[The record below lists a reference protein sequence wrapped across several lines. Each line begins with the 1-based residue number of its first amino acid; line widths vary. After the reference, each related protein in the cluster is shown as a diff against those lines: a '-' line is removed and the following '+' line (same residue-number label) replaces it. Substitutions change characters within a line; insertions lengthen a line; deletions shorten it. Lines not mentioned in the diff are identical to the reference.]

1 MRLGLYILASIILM
15 IVVGIFVYTIN
26 PNDFSYDLMGIHIPP
41 VPIAIWIT
49 IPMFILMLASLVHM
63 MFYGTKNFFKFKKW
77 ETDSDSL
84 NNALYWSI
92 LNEPKPQR
100 FNLPKLKE
108 TASILQV
115 SNIKVKGTVDGV
127 SEKLQ
132 SALNIINEIDKG
144 ECVDFKEKKLA
155 HILSNNNP
163 LVIKNYMNCL
173 KKDANFIEEVLQSK
187 DKYSDTVVEKA
198 LKQFAKTT
206 TLTKAIKYSKIF
218 NRESFMTLINRVT
231 REDDLGLTVTILD
244 EFIVDLNNEL
254 KCSDFLF
261 IANITKKQLLPDD
274 NLKLFREYDGKYIKA
289 QIAYLYL
296 LFEYE
301 MIDKAGEYL
310 QEHDADE
317 FIRFRALYDLK
328 KEHNKYKITDLINIK
343 HICNDA

>member
-15 IVVGIFVYTIN
+15 VAVGIFVYTIN
-26 PNDFSYDLMGIHIPP
+26 QSDFSYNLMGMEI
-41 VPIAIWIT
+41 VLPIAVWIT
-49 IPMFILMLASLVHM
+49 IPMFILMIASLFHM
-63 MFYGTKNFFKFKKW
+63 IFYGTKNFFKFKKW
-77 ETDSDSL
+77 ESDSDTL

-115 SNIKVKGTVDGV
+115 SHIKVKGTVDGV

-144 ECVDFKEKKLA
+144 ECVDLKEKKLA
-155 HILSNNNP
+155 HILSKKNP
-163 LVIKNYMNCL
+163 IVIKNQINCL
-173 KKDANFIEEVLQSK
+173 KKDTNFIEEVLQSK
-187 DKYSDTVVEKA
+187 DKYSHTIFEKA

-206 TLTKAIKYSKIF
+206 TFTKAVKYSKNF
-218 NRESFMTLINRVT
+218 NRESFMILINRVT
-231 REDDLGLTVTILD
+231 REDDLELTVDILD
-244 EFIVDLNNEL
+244 EFIIDLNSEL

-261 IANITKKQLLPDD
+261 IANVTKKQLLPDA
-274 NLKLFREYDGKYIKA
+274 NLKLFRDYDNKYIKA

-310 QEHDADE
+310 EEHDADE

>member
-15 IVVGIFVYTIN
+15 AGIGIFVYTIN
-26 PNDFSYDLMGIHIPP
+26 PNDFSYDLMGIQILLP
-41 VPIAIWIT
+41 VAIWII

-63 MFYGTKNFFKFKKW
+63 MFYGTKNFFKFRKW
-77 ETDSDSL
+77 ETDSDNL

-163 LVIKNYMNCL
+163 LVIKNHINCL
-173 KKDANFIEEVLQSK
+173 KKDENFIEKVLQSK
-187 DKYSDTVVEKA
+187 DKYSDTVIEKA

-218 NRESFMTLINRVT
+218 NRESFMILINRVT

-261 IANITKKQLLPDD
+261 IANITKKQLLPDE
-274 NLKLFREYDGKYIKA
+274 NLKLFRGYDTKYVKA
-289 QIAYLYL
+289 QIAYIYL

-301 MIDKAGEYL
+301 MIEKAGEYL

-328 KEHNKYKITDLINIK
+328 K
-343 HICNDA
+343 

>member
-15 IVVGIFVYTIN
+15 TAVGVFVYTIT
-26 PNDFSYDLMGIHIPP
+26 PNDFSYDIMGLHIPP
-41 VPIAIWIT
+41 FPIAIWVV

-77 ETDSDSL
+77 EKDSENL

-92 LNEPKPQR
+92 LNEPKPHK
-100 FNLPKLKE
+100 FNLPKLRE

-132 SALNIINEIDKG
+132 SALNIINQLDKG
-144 ECVDFKEKKLA
+144 ECVDFREKKLA
-155 HILSNNNP
+155 NVLSKDNP
-163 LVIKNYMNCL
+163 LVIKNNINCI
-173 KKDANFIEEVLQSK
+173 KKDANFIEKVLQTK
-187 DKYSDTVVEKA
+187 EKYSDVVVEKA

-206 TLTKAIKYSKIF
+206 TFTKARQYSKIF
-218 NRESFMTLINRVT
+218 NRDSFLILINRIT
-231 REDDLGLTVTILD
+231 REDDLGLTLAILD
-244 EFIVDLNNEL
+244 EFIMDLNSEL
-254 KCSDFLF
+254 KCSDFLL
-261 IANITKKQLLPDD
+261 IANVTKKQLLPDD
-274 NLKLFREYDGKYIKA
+274 NLKLFKEYNEKYVKA

-310 QEHDADE
+310 EEHDADE

-328 KEHNKYKITDLINIK
+328 KEHNKYKINDLINIK

>member
-15 IVVGIFVYTIN
+15 AGIGIFVYIIN
-26 PNDFSYDLMGIHIPP
+26 PNDFSYDLMGIHIVLP
-41 VPIAIWIT
+41 VAVWIT
-49 IPMFILMLASLVHM
+49 IPMLILMLASLVHM
-63 MFYGTKNFFKFKKW
+63 MFYGTKNFFKFRKW

-115 SNIKVKGTVDGV
+115 SNVKVKGTVDGV

-132 SALNIINEIDKG
+132 GALNIINEIDKG
-144 ECVDFKEKKLA
+144 HCVDFKEKKLE
-155 HILSNNNP
+155 HLLSKDNP
-163 LVIKNYMNCL
+163 IVIKNYINCL
-173 KKDANFIEEVLQSK
+173 KKKDKNFIEKVLQSK
-187 DKYSDTVVEKA
+187 DKYSSVVFEKA

-206 TLTKAIKYSKIF
+206 DFTKAVKYSKSF
-218 NRESFMTLINRVT
+218 NRDSFMILINRVT
-231 REDDLGLTVTILD
+231 REDDLELSVTLLD
-244 EFIVDLNNEL
+244 EFIVDLNSEL
-254 KCSDFLF
+254 KCSDFLY
-261 IANITKKQLLPDD
+261 IANVTKKQLLPDD
-274 NLKLFREYDGKYIKA
+274 NLKLFREYDSKYIKA

-301 MIDKAGEYL
+301 MIEKAGEYL
-310 QEHDADE
+310 EEHDADE

-343 HICNDA
+343 HICNDI

>member
-15 IVVGIFVYTIN
+15 AGIGIFVYTIN
-26 PNDFSYDLMGIHIPP
+26 PNDFSYNLMGIQI
-41 VPIAIWIT
+41 VLPIAIWTI
-49 IPMFILMLASLVHM
+49 IPMVILMLASLIHM

-77 ETDSDSL
+77 ENDSDSL

-92 LNEPKPQR
+92 LHEPKPER

-108 TASILQV
+108 TATILQV

-144 ECVDFKEKKLA
+144 HCVDFREKKLE
-155 HILSNNNP
+155 HLLSKDNP
-163 LVIKNYMNCL
+163 IVIKNHINCL
-173 KKDANFIEEVLQSK
+173 KKDKNFIEKVLQSK
-187 DKYSDTVVEKA
+187 DKYSDVIFEKA
-198 LKQFAKTT
+198 LKQFAKSTDF
-206 TLTKAIKYSKIF
+206 TKAVKYSKIF
-218 NRESFMTLINRVT
+218 NRESFMILINRVT
-231 REDDLGLTVTILD
+231 REDDLGLNVTLLD
-244 EFIVDLNNEL
+244 EFIENLHNEL
-254 KCSDFLF
+254 KCSDFLY
-261 IANITKKQLLPDD
+261 IANVTKKQLMPDD
-274 NLKLFREYDGKYIKA
+274 NLKLFKEYNEKYVKA

-301 MIDKAGEYL
+301 MIEKAGEYL
-310 QEHDADE
+310 EEHDADE

-343 HICNDA
+343 HICNDI